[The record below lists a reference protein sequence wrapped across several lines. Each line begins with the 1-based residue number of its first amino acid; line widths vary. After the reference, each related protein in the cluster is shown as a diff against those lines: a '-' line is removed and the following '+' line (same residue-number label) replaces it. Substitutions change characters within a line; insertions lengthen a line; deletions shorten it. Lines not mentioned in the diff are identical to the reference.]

1 MVNELSRCIVC
12 GKEYKTCFNCAEKL
26 KMQPWT
32 TVCDTQNCYKVHIV
46 VHDFNYGYITKE
58 EAKKKLEKVEYVFA
72 DLKEDVQKVVGE
84 ITGEKVEKVEKAEKV
99 EETEEKKPDDKK
111 EEVQPKK
118 FDFKRK

>member
-32 TVCDTQNCYKVHIV
+32 TVCDTQNCYKVHII

-58 EAKKKLEKVEYVFA
+58 DAKKKLEKVEYVFA
-72 DLKEDVQKVVGE
+72 DLKEDVQKVVGQ
-84 ITGEKVEKVEKAEKV
+84 ITGEEVEK
-99 EETEEKKPDDKK
+99 TEEVKEIKPDDKK
-111 EEVQPKK
+111 EATPSKK

>member
-1 MVNELSRCIVC
+1 MANEVSRCIVC
-12 GKEYKTCFNCAEKL
+12 GKEYKACFNCADKL

-32 TVCDTQNCYKVHIV
+32 TVCDTQNCYKVYII

-84 ITGEKVEKVEKAEKV
+84 ITGEKIEKAEKA
-99 EETEEKKPDDKK
+99 EEVKAPEQKKPVDKK
-111 EEVQPKK
+111 EEPVSKK